1 MTLPE
6 PAGDDG
12 RPIRRY
18 QAAVSAGAMAS
29 AWANQED
36 APSGATVVVDHEVSP
51 LGRLGLRWLVPA
63 ESSLAF
69 AVVLRPSLTAEE
81 SDVPWLVG
89 GLAAAEG
96 IGDVVTGREL
106 ATWWPDLVVGA
117 DTDETVAS
125 VKADVHLG
133 PGRVRVAL
141 VTVRIN
147 LEILDATERRDELVQ
162 AVARRLDQRNEELTE
177 GVAGPLAAYEQR
189 CRLLGSKVK
198 IRLLPRGETR
208 GTAHA
213 IHPHGALQLR
223 SATGMVE
230 RISVDMVREMQVM

>member
-1 MTLPE
+1 MTLPD
-6 PAGDDG
+6 PDNQAA
-12 RPIRRY
+12 RPVHRH

-36 APSGATVVVDHEVSP
+36 APSGATVIVDHEVSP

-63 ESSLAF
+63 ASTLAF
-69 AVVLRPSLTAEE
+69 AVVLRPPLTAEE
-81 SDVPWLVG
+81 SDVPWLVA

-96 IGDVVTGREL
+96 IADVVTGRQL
-106 ATWWPDLVVGA
+106 STWWPDLVVDA
-117 DTDETVAS
+117 ATDETVAAI
-125 VKADVHLG
+125 KADVQLG
-133 PGRVRVAL
+133 PGRVRVAV
-141 VTVRIN
+141 VTIRVN
-147 LEILDATERRDELVQ
+147 LELLGATELREEVVR
-162 AVARRLDQRNEELTE
+162 AVTQRLDQRTGELAD

-189 CRLLGSKVK
+189 CRLLGNKVK

-213 IHPHGALQLR
+213 IHPHGALELR
-223 SATGMVE
+223 SVTGMVE

>member
-6 PAGDDG
+6 PAAETG

-36 APSGATVVVDHEVSP
+36 APSGAAVIVDHEVSP
-51 LGRLGLRWLVPA
+51 LGRLGLRWMVPA
-63 ESSLAF
+63 ESTLAF
-69 AVVLRPSLTAEE
+69 AVVLRPPLVAEQ
-81 SDVPWLVG
+81 SDVPWLVA

-96 IGDVVTGREL
+96 IGDIATDRKV
-106 ATWWPDLVVGA
+106 ATWWPDLVVDA
-117 DTDETVAS
+117 ATDETVAS
-125 VKADVHLG
+125 IKADVQLG
-133 PGRVRVAL
+133 PGRVRVAV
-141 VTVRIN
+141 VTIRID
-147 LEILDATERRDELVQ
+147 LEILGATDRREEVVQ
-162 AVARRLDQRNEELTE
+162 AVMQRLDQRADELAG

-189 CRLLGSKVK
+189 CRLLGSRLK

-208 GTAHA
+208 GSAHA
-213 IHPHGALQLR
+213 IHPHGALELR